1 MAFFTTTVTG
11 LYRLVNR
18 SLGLRTIAGDMAK
31 AATIVA
37 FDTICLAVLGIVIET
52 TALVTDHAT
61 ASTITATISTT
72 ISSTTTRTTTI
83 STSTST
89 TGTVTSQ
96 MTKTVAIIAA
106 TTRTAAVY
114 ANIGA
119 VGLKVTNATARITLF
134 SVGSSRLRALI
145 GLVTR
150 LLAIITK
157 PFRFRASVSKMTDV
171 AALETALFSERH
183 FFRQTKNVCT
193 ENFSRFE
200 STRGK

>member
-18 SLGLRTIAGDMAK
+18 SLGLRAIAGDMAK

-37 FDTICLAVLGIVIET
+37 FDTIGLAVFGIVIET
-52 TALVTDHAT
+52 TALVTDHTT

-72 ISSTTTRTTTI
+72 ISTATGTTTI
-83 STSTST
+83 STST
-89 TGTVTSQ
+89 TGTITSQ

-106 TTRTAAVY
+106 TTRTAVY

-119 VGLKVTNATARITLF
+119 IGLKVTNATTRITLF
-134 SVGSSRLRALI
+134 GIGSSRLRALI

-157 PFRFRASVSKMTDV
+157 PFRFGAGVSKMTDI
-171 AALETALFSERH
+171 AALETAFFSERH
-183 FFRQTKNVCT
+183 FFRQTKKCLYRK
-193 ENFSRFE
+193 FFE
-200 STRGK
+200 IGEYRGK